1 MIAFAAAQS
10 LLQQAA
16 VLLPTETVALA
27 DALGRISAET
37 VLSRETIPPFANSAM
52 DGFAVCAADLE
63 AAATGAVTMPVSGL
77 TAAGDAPASPETAR
91 GTAWRIMTGAPLPA
105 GHGNESYDSIVP
117 IEQVELL
124 ELLDNGSH
132 IRLTE
137 PITRGQ
143 HVRAAGEDFAKNDA
157 VLAAGIRITPFH
169 IAALATTGIGTLS
182 VRRRPQVAHF
192 ATGNE
197 LIADASQPLQ
207 AGQIRNSNSP
217 FLSAVLAQHGAVV
230 RYGGQ
235 LRDEA
240 ALVAAQLRALIAGKP
255 GEQVDG
261 QTVPDVILTTGAV
274 SAGDFDFVPQVIRE
288 LGGEIVFHKV
298 SIKPGKPILFAKLPN
313 GSYFFGLPGNPV
325 STAIGFRFFV
335 LPLLRALQ
343 GMPEPAPAWA
353 ALSGDLR
360 KPKADWRHFLKA
372 QLFVDG
378 DGLLRVRA
386 HSGQESHKIKP
397 LLSSDVWLVLDEGRS
412 EFHEGVRVPIA
423 GLFDETLPWHY
434 R

>member
-16 VLLPTETVALA
+16 VLLPSETVSLN
-27 DALGRISAET
+27 DALGRISAEP
-37 VLSRETIPPFANSAM
+37 VRSRETIPPFANSAM

-63 AAATGAVTMPVSGL
+63 AAATSAVSLPVRGL
-77 TAAGDAPASPETAR
+77 TAAGEAPATPDVVR
-91 GTAWRIMTGAPLPA
+91 GSAWRIMTGAPLPA
-105 GHGNESYDSIVP
+105 GGDNGNYDSIVP

-124 ELLDNGSH
+124 DDGSR
-132 IRLTE
+132 IRVAESVL
-137 PITRGQ
+137 RGQ
-143 HVRAAGEDFAKNDA
+143 HVRVAGEDFARDDE
-157 VLAAGIRITPFH
+157 VLAAGVRITPFH
-169 IAALATTGIGTLS
+169 IAALATTGIGTLA

-197 LIADASQPLQ
+197 LVADASQSLQ
-207 AGQIRNSNSP
+207 PGQIRNSNSP
-217 FLSAVLAQHGAVV
+217 FLSAVLAQHGANV

-240 ALVAAQLRALIAGKP
+240 ALVAAHLRALIAGKP
-255 GEQVDG
+255 GEQVNG

-274 SAGDFDFVPQVIRE
+274 SAGDFDFVPQVIHE
-288 LGGEIVFHKV
+288 LGGEVIFHKV

-313 GSYFFGLPGNPV
+313 GSHFFGLPGNPV

-397 LLSSDVWLVLDEGRS
+397 LLSSDVWLVLDEGRT

-423 GLFDETLPWHY
+423 GLFDEALPWHY